1 MWIGGMLRK
10 ESSKC
15 HATLGKIFRLGP
27 LRDRVRFGTSTL
39 VSVSSLV
46 FLSMLTYVDDA
57 NETNMV
63 LRF

>member
-15 HATLGKIFRLGP
+15 HASNGKILRLGP